1 MSAVLSW
8 LPDWL
13 RVLLSLGVIALA
25 AIVAIAALRAAAT
38 LGTMALEAGCNY
50 AGRLTNWLTAAFVAT
65 GIGVVGVVR
74 IVLLTVAQT
83 ARSTVAAKTASLR
96 RWLKLWRAWRHEFRD
111 DFATFGEFVAA
122 FERGGQPR
130 QKPRPSPPPP
140 PPPDPRQ
147 AAYSAACRLLGLP
160 ESGLTL
166 PQLKAR
172 HRVLISAM
180 HPDRKG
186 GDTERAA
193 RLNAACDLIK
203 RTKGWNS

>member
-8 LPDWL
+8 FPDWL

-38 LGTMALEAGCNY
+38 LGTMALEAGCNG
-50 AGRLTNWLTAAFVAT
+50 AERLTNWLTAAFVAT

-74 IVLLTVAQT
+74 IVLLTVART

-130 QKPRPSPPPP
+130 QKSRPSPPP

-193 RLNAACDLIK
+193 QLNAACDLIK
-203 RTKGWNS
+203 RTKGWN